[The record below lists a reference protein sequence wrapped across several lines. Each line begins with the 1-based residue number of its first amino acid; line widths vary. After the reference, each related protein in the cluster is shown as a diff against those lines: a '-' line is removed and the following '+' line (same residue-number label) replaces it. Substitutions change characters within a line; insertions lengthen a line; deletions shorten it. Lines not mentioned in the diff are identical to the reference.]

1 MLPQLLNKELMTTPT
16 FKVSSF
22 DSSAGVF
29 NSPPEVVVLSQLL
42 LSPTPET
49 EIQPE
54 ALRSETLDKM
64 LALAQSHHVLMR
76 ALPIYTQIE
85 WQKDRAAWA
94 CDALNREQ
102 ARVENAVGFLARIC
116 TVFEENQRDV
126 TVIKSLDHWPDL
138 GSDLDL
144 YTNSEPRKI
153 IDLMKARFNAR
164 LAPRSWGDRLANKW
178 NFIVPGLPELVEIH
192 MGRLGQTGEHVVF
205 ANGLA
210 ARARQL
216 RLAEKTFRVA
226 SPEDRLMICTLQ
238 RMYRHFY
245 ARLCDIFDT
254 LHLLENDPIGVDY
267 EKLRDTASQAG
278 IWEGTATFLV
288 IVSDY
293 VRTYRGFGI
302 ELPRWVRS
310 SAKFNADQ
318 VYFRNGFLRISIA
331 PHSMK
336 LYASQL
342 TSMLLHGHVA
352 STARLSLLPCLA
364 VAAAAGQKIT
374 GSDKGIW

>member
-1 MLPQLLNKELMTTPT
+1 MTTPT
-16 FKVSSF
+16 FKVSPF
-22 DSSAGVF
+22 DSRAGVF
-29 NSPPEVVVLSQLL
+29 NSPPEIVVLSQLL
-42 LSPTPET
+42 LSPAPET
-49 EIQPE
+49 EVQPGILGSE
-54 ALRSETLDKM
+54 ALDKM
-64 LALAQSHHVLMR
+64 LALAQSHHVVMR
-76 ALPIYTQIE
+76 ALPVYTQIE
-85 WQKDRAAWA
+85 QQKGRVAWA
-94 CDALNREQ
+94 CEAMNREQ
-102 ARVENAVGFLARIC
+102 ARVENAVRFLARIC
-116 TVFEENQRDV
+116 TVFEEHQCDV

-144 YTNSEPRKI
+144 YTNSEPDKV
-153 IDLMKARFNAR
+153 IDLMKTHFSAK

-205 ANGLA
+205 ASGLS

-216 RLAEKTFRVA
+216 QLPVKTFRVA

-245 ARLCDIFDT
+245 ARLCDIVDT
-254 LHLLENDPIGVDY
+254 LNLLENDPAGVNY
-267 EKLRDTASQAG
+267 EKLHHTASRAG

-293 VRTYRGFGI
+293 VRTYRGYGV

-310 SAKFNADQ
+310 SAKFDANQ
-318 VYFRNGFLRISIA
+318 VSFRNGFLRISIA

-342 TSMLLHGHVA
+342 GSMLFHGDLA

>member
-1 MLPQLLNKELMTTPT
+1 MTTST
-16 FKVSSF
+16 LKATSF
-22 DSSAGVF
+22 DSRNATF
-29 NSPPEVVVLSQLL
+29 NSPPEFVLLSQLL
-42 LSPTPET
+42 LSPAPET
-49 EIQPE
+49 EIEPE
-54 ALRSETLDKM
+54 NLGREVLDKM
-64 LALAQSHHVLMR
+64 LALAQSHHVVMR
-76 ALPIYTQIE
+76 ALPVYAQIE
-85 WQKDRAAWA
+85 QQKDRAAWA
-94 CDALNREQ
+94 FEAMNREQ
-102 ARVENAVGFLARIC
+102 ARVGTAVGFLARIC
-116 TVFEENQRDV
+116 SVLEENQCDV

-144 YTNSEPRKI
+144 YTNSDPHKVV
-153 IDLMKARFNAR
+153 DLLKTHFNAG

-192 MGRLGQTGEHVVF
+192 VGRLGQTGEHVVF
-205 ANGLA
+205 ANGLS

-216 RLAEKTFRVA
+216 QLPAKTFRVA

-245 ARLCDIFDT
+245 ARLCDIVDT
-254 LHLLENDPIGVDY
+254 LHLLENDPLGVDF
-267 EKLRDTASQAG
+267 EKLHHTALRAG

-293 VRTYRGFGI
+293 VRSYRGFGI
-302 ELPRWVRS
+302 ELPRWVRA
-310 SAKFNADQ
+310 SAKFNANE

-342 TSMLLHGHVA
+342 ASMLFHGDLA
-352 STARLSLLPCLA
+352 SSARLTLLPCLA